1 MKGNIFY
8 AQSGGVTPVINAT
21 AAGVIDAYN
30 RNKKSFGKLYIGK
43 NGILGALNEE
53 LIDISKED
61 KAQLALL
68 KQTPGGAFGS
78 CRLKLS
84 DFKKSKKDFDRL
96 YEVFKKHNI
105 RYFFYNGG
113 GDSQD
118 TTNKVSKFF
127 KEKNYPIIC
136 IGLPKTIDNDLPI
149 TDNCPGFGSVAK
161 YIATST
167 LEASLDVKSMCETST
182 KVFIL
187 EVMGRHAGW
196 LAASAGVIKEKAE
209 DAPHMILLPEVQFN
223 QSTFLKKVKDTTVKY
238 GYCVIVAS
246 EGIKDDKNKFLSD
259 SGLKDSFGHTQ
270 LGGVAPVLSSIITN
284 KLKYKVHWAVS
295 DYLQRAARHIGS
307 KVDVNQAY
315 ALGLESIKVAKLN
328 RNNIMLT
335 IKNDTIKQK
344 YKWSISSTSLDNV
357 ANVEKMLPKTFIKS
371 NRFEITRSCKEY
383 ISNLIQGE
391 DYPTYKNGFPQYA
404 RLECKTIKK
413 KLPAYKSK

>member
-30 RNKKSFGKLYIGK
+30 KNKKSFGKLYVGK

-118 TTNKVSKFF
+118 TTNKVSKYF
-127 KEKNYPIIC
+127 KEKNYSIIC
-136 IGLPKTIDNDLPI
+136 IGLPKTIDNDLPV

-196 LAASAGVIKEKAE
+196 LAASAGVIKEKAG
-209 DAPHMILLPEVQFN
+209 DAPHLILFPEIQFN
-223 QSTFLKKVKDTTVKY
+223 QSSFLKKVKETTIKY

-246 EGIKDDKNKFLSD
+246 EGIKDNKNKFLSD
-259 SGLKDSFGHTQ
+259 SGLKDSFGHAQ

-295 DYLQRAARHIGS
+295 DYLQRAARHIAS
-307 KVDVNQAY
+307 TVDVDQAY
-315 ALGLESIKVAKLN
+315 ALGLESIKVAKFDN
-328 RNNIMLT
+328 NNIMLT
-335 IKNDTIKQK
+335 IKSTKIKQK
-344 YKWSISSTSLDNV
+344 YKWSISSTNLNNV
-357 ANVEKMLPKTFIKS
+357 ANVEKMLPKNFIKS
-371 NRFEITRSCKEY
+371 NGFEITRSCKEY

-391 DYPTYKNGFPQYA
+391 DYPSYDNGVPQYA
-404 RLECKTIKK
+404 KLECKTIKK
-413 KLPAYKSK
+413 KLPAYKS

>member
-30 RNKKSFGKLYIGK
+30 KNKKSFGKLYVGK

-127 KEKNYPIIC
+127 KEKNYSIIC
-136 IGLPKTIDNDLPI
+136 IGLPKTIDNDLPV

-196 LAASAGVIKEKAE
+196 LAASAGVIKEKAG
-209 DAPHMILLPEVQFN
+209 DAPHLILFPEIQFD
-223 QSTFLKKVKDTTVKY
+223 QSSFLKKVKETTIKY

-246 EGIKDDKNKFLSD
+246 EGIKDSKNKFLSD
-259 SGLKDSFGHTQ
+259 SGLKDSFGHAQ

-295 DYLQRAARHIGS
+295 DYLQRAARHIAS
-307 KVDVNQAY
+307 TVDVDQAY
-315 ALGLESIKVAKLN
+315 ALGLESIKVAKLDN
-328 RNNIMLT
+328 NNIMLT
-335 IKNDTIKQK
+335 IKSTKIKQK
-344 YKWSISSTSLDNV
+344 YKWSISSTNLNNV
-357 ANVEKMLPKTFIKS
+357 ANVEKMLPKNFIKS
-371 NRFEITRSCKEY
+371 NGFEITRSCKEY

-391 DYPTYKNGFPQYA
+391 DYPSYDNGVPQYA
-404 RLECKTIKK
+404 KLECKTIKK
-413 KLPAYKSK
+413 KLPAYKS

>member
-30 RNKKSFGKLYIGK
+30 KNKKSFGKLYVGK

-61 KAQLALL
+61 KTQLALL

-127 KEKNYPIIC
+127 KEKNYSIIC
-136 IGLPKTIDNDLPI
+136 IGLPKTIDNDLPV

-196 LAASAGVIKEKAE
+196 LAASAGVIKEKAG
-209 DAPHMILLPEVQFN
+209 DAPHLILFPEIQFN
-223 QSTFLKKVKDTTVKY
+223 QSSFLKKVKEITIKY

-246 EGIKDDKNKFLSD
+246 EGIKDNKNKFLSD
-259 SGLKDSFGHTQ
+259 SGLKDSFGHAQ

-295 DYLQRAARHIGS
+295 DYLQRAARHIAS
-307 KVDVNQAY
+307 TVDVDQAY
-315 ALGLESIKVAKLN
+315 ALGLESIKVAKLDK
-328 RNNIMLT
+328 NNIMLT
-335 IKNDTIKQK
+335 IKSAKIKQK
-344 YKWSISSTSLDNV
+344 YKWSISSTNLNNV
-357 ANVEKMLPKTFIKS
+357 ANVEKMLPKNFIKS
-371 NRFEITRSCKEY
+371 NGFEITRSCKEY

-391 DYPTYKNGFPQYA
+391 DYPSYDNGVPQYA
-404 RLECKTIKK
+404 KLECKTIKK
-413 KLPAYKSK
+413 KLPAYKS

>member
-30 RNKKSFGKLYIGK
+30 KNKKSFGKLYVGK

-61 KAQLALL
+61 KTQLALL

-118 TTNKVSKFF
+118 TTNKVSKYF
-127 KEKNYPIIC
+127 KEKNYSIIC
-136 IGLPKTIDNDLPI
+136 IGLPKTIDNDLPV

-196 LAASAGVIKEKAE
+196 LAASAGVIKEKAG
-209 DAPHMILLPEVQFN
+209 DAPHLILFPEIQFN
-223 QSTFLKKVKDTTVKY
+223 QSSFLKKVKETTIKY
-238 GYCVIVAS
+238 GYCVIIAS
-246 EGIKDDKNKFLSD
+246 EGIKDSKNKFLSD
-259 SGLKDSFGHTQ
+259 SGLKDSFGHAQ

-295 DYLQRAARHIGS
+295 DYLQRAARHIAS
-307 KVDVNQAY
+307 TVDVDQAY
-315 ALGLESIKVAKLN
+315 ALGLESIKVAKLDN
-328 RNNIMLT
+328 NNIMLT
-335 IKNDTIKQK
+335 IKSTKIKQK
-344 YKWSISSTSLDNV
+344 YKWSISSTNLNNV
-357 ANVEKMLPKTFIKS
+357 ANVEKMLPKNFIKS
-371 NRFEITRSCKEY
+371 NGFEITRSCKEY

-391 DYPTYKNGFPQYA
+391 DYPSYDNGVPQYA
-404 RLECKTIKK
+404 KLECKTIKK
-413 KLPAYKSK
+413 KLPAYKS